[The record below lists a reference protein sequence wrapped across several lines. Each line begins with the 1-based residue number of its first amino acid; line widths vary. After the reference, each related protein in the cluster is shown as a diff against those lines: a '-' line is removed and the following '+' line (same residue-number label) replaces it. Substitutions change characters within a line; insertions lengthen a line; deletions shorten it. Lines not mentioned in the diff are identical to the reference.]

1 VIIAGPN
8 LTIDRTSRLA
18 ELRPGEVLRVSDVA
32 VTPGGKGLNVARA
45 ALILRAPA
53 LLAGFIPG
61 YTGRAAAAMIA
72 EEGVTLQ
79 GVPVDG
85 EIRSTAILLE
95 PGRATVLNEPGPTLP
110 DGAWVALEAVVDD
123 ALADHAVLVC
133 SGSLPPGAPENG
145 YALLVAR
152 ARDAGRR
159 SDVDAAGDALAAAL
173 RAYPDVVVP
182 NLGEA
187 EGLLHGHADE
197 AVDAAPDARPRA
209 EAAALELVRRGAEA
223 AVVTA
228 AAAGAAVA
236 WDHDPVWIDAPHVRI
251 VNPIGAGDVLTAAL
265 AAALERGA
273 SVVDATREGVA
284 AASAAVEHPVAG
296 RFSPARFAALR
307 AATR

>member
-1 VIIAGPN
+1 MIIAGPN
-8 LTIDRTSRLA
+8 LTIDRTSRIA

-45 ALILRAPA
+45 ALLLRAPA
-53 LLAGFIPG
+53 SLVGFIPG

-72 EEGVTLQ
+72 EEGITLQ
-79 GVPVDG
+79 GIDVAG
-85 EIRSTAILLE
+85 EIRSTAIVLE
-95 PGRATVLNEPGPTLP
+95 PGGRATVLNEPGPFLER
-110 DGAWVALEAVVDD
+110 DGWVALEAVVDD
-123 ALADHAVLVC
+123 DLADHGVLVC
-133 SGSLPPGAPENG
+133 SGSLPPGAPEDG
-145 YALLVAR
+145 YGLLVAR

-159 SDVDAAGDALAAAL
+159 SVVDAAGGALAACL
-173 RAYPDVVVP
+173 SAYPDVVVP

-187 EGLLHGHADE
+187 EGVLFGRVDE

-209 EAAALELVRRGAEA
+209 ERAALELVRRGAEA

-236 WDHDPVWIDAPHVRI
+236 WDGEPVWIEAPRVHV

-265 AAALERGA
+265 AAALERGVA
-273 SVVDATREGVA
+273 LVEAVREGVA

-296 RFSPARFAALR
+296 RFDPARMRALLR
-307 AATR
+307 